1 MKTLLTQKR
10 IAAHVM
16 NVGLNKV
23 WFDPMRLNEIK
34 EAITKSDID
43 ALIKD
48 GAIKKRVK
56 GGIKRRAGRIREQR
70 KRKGRGRG
78 HGRKKLIV
86 KQKKHD
92 YMIRIRNLRSHLKS
106 LRKQGAISSMQENK
120 LRRLAKAGEIR
131 NKRDVSERTK

>member
-1 MKTLLTQKR
+1 MKTLSTQKR

-23 WFDPMRLNEIK
+23 WFDPMRFNEIK
-34 EAITKSDID
+34 EAITKADVA

-56 GGIKRRAGRIREQR
+56 RGIKRRAGRARQER

-78 HGRKKLIV
+78 FGRKKMIV
-86 KQKKHD
+86 KQKKQD

-106 LRKQGAISSMQENK
+106 LRKQGVINSIQENK

-131 NKRDVSERTK
+131 NKRDVSERIK